1 MDPKQW
7 LRARNAFEQVL
18 GLPPE
23 EREAF
28 LAELGV
34 ADPALRPEV
43 EALLGW
49 HERASGFLAEPP
61 NLPTMP
67 EAFRPGAP
75 PAQVGPYRLL
85 ELLGEGGMGQVFLAV
100 RADDVYRKQVAVKIL
115 GSGPGR
121 RDLVARFRAERQIL
135 AQLEHPNIAWLL
147 DGGATDDGRPYL
159 VMEHVSG
166 LPIDL
171 YCDEHRLSTAGRL
184 RLFLK
189 VCGAVRFAHQ
199 NLVVHRDLKPANIL
213 VTPEGEPKLLD
224 FGIAK
229 LLEPESLDLT
239 VAATAPGLS
248 PLTPRYASPEQVSDR
263 PVTALSDV
271 YSLGVL
277 LYELL
282 TGHRPYAEGPARLD
296 EVVRAVCE
304 AEPELPSAAA
314 GRPVERAGTDGRT
327 QRLGPAELA
336 ARRDGDPRLL
346 RRRLAGDLDNVL
358 LKALRKEPE
367 RRYSSV
373 EQLALD
379 LENHLAGRP
388 VNARPDTF
396 LYRTG
401 KFLGRHRLAS
411 AAAALFALS
420 LAVFLTVLLLQRR
433 ELLDR
438 QRRLVAER
446 NRAAAVSEFMAGVFS
461 TPDPTRSRGETVT
474 ARELLDQ
481 GALRIARGLAG
492 HPEARADLLTTMGRS
507 YKNLG
512 LYAEARPLLERSLA
526 ERRLLGQQDSEAAAQ
541 DLHEL
546 AEVAS
551 LDGRLAEAETLERRA
566 LALRRLLH
574 GDGGRS
580 VTESR
585 TRLARI
591 LEQRGDWERAGQEYE
606 QALALAR
613 QQGGKAALAAVLD
626 RYAILKSESGDPAAA
641 EAMFREALTL
651 ERAAWGDLHPETAL
665 TRNNLALLLLDR
677 GRLEEAGILFAEA
690 ERSQRRLF
698 GSRHP
703 HLATTLNNRGLLR
716 AAQGRYDEA
725 ERLYRQSI
733 EMARACYHG
742 GEHPR
747 ISATLQNL
755 GDLAA
760 ARGQPAEAER
770 LYREALAMRRRTLP
784 PGHPEI
790 AATLNNLGRALA
802 AQDRPAEATFQEALA
817 LSRAALGD
825 SHPQVAVVLNNL
837 GDLRQSR
844 GDPAGAEALYR
855 RAIDIVRRRLGP
867 RHPDLAP
874 ALHNLGS
881 LQQERGDVAAARAS
895 LRQALSIAE
904 AANGRDHPQTAMTRL
919 SLAFLESKAGDA
931 RAAEALARPAL
942 AVLAASRPPD
952 DVWVIEARRVLGQSL
967 LAQGKAAEAAP
978 YLGQPA
984 RSLAGPNRCY
994 HLPACP
1000 SFPR

>member
-1 MDPKQW
+1 MDPARW
-7 LRARNAFEQVL
+7 LQARNAFEQAL

-28 LAELGV
+28 LAELGA
-34 ADPALRPEV
+34 ADPVLRPEV

-61 NLPTMP
+61 QLPTVP

-75 PAQVGPYRLL
+75 PEQVGPYRLL

-135 AQLEHPNIAWLL
+135 AQLEHPNIARLL

-171 YCDEHRLSTAGRL
+171 YCDEHRLSTAARL

-229 LLEPESLDLT
+229 LLEPEILDLT
-239 VAATAPGLS
+239 VAPTAPGLS

-271 YSLGVL
+271 YALGVL

-282 TGHRPYAEGPARLD
+282 TGHRPYAEGTARID

-314 GRPVERAGTDGRT
+314 GRPVERAGPDGP
-327 QRLGPAELA
+327 QRIEPAELA

-388 VNARPDTF
+388 VRARPDTF

-420 LAVFLTVLLLQRR
+420 VAGFLTALLQQRQ

-446 NRAAAVSEFMAGVFS
+446 NRAEAVSTFMAGVFS

-474 ARELLDQ
+474 ARELLDR
-481 GALRIARGLAG
+481 GALRIGRSLAG

-526 ERRLLGQQDSEAAAQ
+526 ERRRLGQGDSETAAQ

-551 LDGRLAEAETLERRA
+551 LDGRLREAEALERQA
-566 LALRRLLH
+566 LALRRRVH
-574 GDGGRS
+574 GEGNRT
-580 VTESR
+580 VIESQ

-591 LEQRGDWERAGQEYE
+591 LEQRGEWEKAGQEYE

-613 QQGGKAALAAVLD
+613 RQGGKPALAAVLD

-641 EAMFREALTL
+641 EAMFREALAL

-665 TRNNLALLLLDR
+665 TRNNLALLLLDG
-677 GRLEEAGILFAEA
+677 GRLAEAEALFDAA

-698 GSRHP
+698 GGPHP

-716 AAQGRYDEA
+716 AAQGRYAEA

-733 EMARACYHG
+733 GMARASYHS

-747 ISATLQNL
+747 IAGTLQNL

-760 ARGQPAEAER
+760 ARGRPAEAEE

-790 AATLNNLGRALA
+790 AATLNNLGRAVA
-802 AQDRPAEATFQEALA
+802 AQGRPAEAVFEEALA

-825 SHPQVAVVLNNL
+825 FHPQVAVVLNNL

-844 GDPAGAEALYR
+844 GDLAGAEAHYR
-855 RAIDIVRRRLGP
+855 RAVGIVRRRLGP

-881 LQQERGDVAAARAS
+881 LQQERGDIAAARAS
-895 LRQALSIAE
+895 FRQALALFE

-919 SLAFLESKAGDA
+919 SLAFLESEAGDA

-942 AVLAASRPPD
+942 AVLAASRPPG
-952 DVWVIEARRVLGQSL
+952 DVWVTAARRVLGQSL

-978 YLGQPA
+978 YL
-984 RSLAGPNRCY
+984 AGE
-994 HLPACP
+994 A
-1000 SFPR
+1000 PRRP